1 MKKLKIN
8 KLSTVLM
15 LMIKKNKLTT
25 QLCKNLVLQK
35 TIKKWEKLDHLII
48 VILLWSKSYLLS

>member
-48 VILLWSKSYLLS
+48 VILLCSKSYLLS

>member
-35 TIKKWEKLDHLII
+35 AIKKWEKLDHLII